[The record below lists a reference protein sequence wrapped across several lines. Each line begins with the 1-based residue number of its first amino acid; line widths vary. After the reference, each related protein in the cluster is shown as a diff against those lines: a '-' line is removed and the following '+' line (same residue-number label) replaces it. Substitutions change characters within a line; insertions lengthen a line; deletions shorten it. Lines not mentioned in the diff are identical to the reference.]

1 MSKTEVHIKN
11 QLPDTAIDLSK
22 AYILNGNMLQ
32 LQTEESLLIG
42 EENQITPIE
51 RKFNSKKQFEEIVL
65 GSSKILFGINSILI
79 DSKVKTSIEFSGYI
93 PEAILFD
100 FTEQG
105 KPKCYLI
112 ETMLVKQDFFGY
124 IFPRMTGLFAQRYNQ
139 EIQSSFIELACKLVS
154 KNHHLKK
161 KLQSFIVEEEVM
173 EFIKRMLT
181 NKPPV
186 LLITDSALPELP
198 EIMQVYGETWGKLIK
213 PMVLQK
219 FSANKESFC
228 RLSPDLAD
236 IDKGK
241 EVIKVKVV
249 KSTEDDHFKNASD
262 DIRISYNMIKTE
274 LLNADETIEF
284 NPKQYYISIRKNKNI
299 AFIHVG
305 RKRISL
311 VVVNPEKETR
321 KVIKHHE
328 VKTLTEKVQKFWNGP
343 SCTIVIEN
351 INNLNEVITLLKKLI
366 AKS

>member
-22 AYILNGNMLQ
+22 AYILNGNTLQ
-32 LQTEESLLIG
+32 LQTTETPLNG
-42 EENQITPIE
+42 EENQVTPIE

-65 GSSKILFGINSILI
+65 GNGKVLFGANSILI
-79 DSKVKTSIEFSGYI
+79 DSKVKTGVEFSGYI
-93 PEAILFD
+93 PDAILFD
-100 FTEQG
+100 FNEQG
-105 KPKCYLI
+105 KPKCYFI
-112 ETMLVKQDFFGY
+112 ETMLAKQDFFGY

-139 EIQSSFIELACKLVS
+139 EMQSSFNELACKLVS

-161 KLQSFIVEEEVM
+161 KLQSFVTDEEVM
-173 EFIKRMLT
+173 EFVQRMIA

-186 LLITDSALPELP
+186 LLITDSPILELS
-198 EIMQVYGETWGKLIK
+198 EIMKVYDETWRKFIK

-228 RLSPDLAD
+228 DLSPDFID

-241 EVIKVKVV
+241 DAAKVKVV
-249 KSTEDDHFKNASD
+249 KSTEHDHFINASD
-262 DIRISYNMIKTE
+262 PIRDSYLVIKTE
-274 LLNADETIEF
+274 LLNEDKAVEF
-284 NPKQYYISIRKNKNI
+284 NPKQYYISIRKNRNI
-299 AFIHVG
+299 AFLHIG

-311 VVVNPEKETR
+311 VIVNPEKETR

-351 INNLNEVITLLKKLI
+351 TDNLSEIITLLKKLV